1 MDGAFIRR
9 AKFFVSLILLN
20 IVEIGCNLIVEDYS
34 FKKKKKKKT
43 RLNLIYNLSR

>member
-9 AKFFVSLILLN
+9 VKFFVSLILLN

-34 FKKKKKKKT
+34 FKKKKDEIKF
-43 RLNLIYNLSR
+43 NL